1 MEINLLHK
9 IQKKTVVAKLVTDR
23 EVFRNLKPF
32 LNLIDGDKK
41 KMKQAAT
48 FYSLRNSKRFDL

>member
-41 KMKQAAT
+41 KNETGCDFLLVTKLET
-48 FYSLRNSKRFDL
+48 F